1 MSIIKDSV
9 QNELDYFFG
18 RIERSDTDIKKVTNS
33 AFTQA
38 RAKLKHTA
46 FVELDKETV
55 SYFYQNTSYLKWNGH
70 RLVAID
76 GSSIVLP
83 YTDEIEKK
91 FGKHYEKS
99 GGAAVILARI
109 SEAFD
114 PLNHISP
121 DVQIQPYAVS
131 EHKMLIDHLAGLQ
144 HGDLS
149 ILDRNYPA
157 FWVYKLYDSKNLD
170 FCMRVQIS
178 GRGKVITDFFNSGEK
193 EKITTI
199 RCTTQE
205 SKRKCKELDLV
216 TEDIKCRLIR
226 IELDNGGT
234 EILITS
240 LLDCQKYPYG
250 QFKELYHLR
259 WPVEECYK
267 LLKYRLE
274 IENFSGKSIDA
285 IYQDLFAKIF
295 TSNLTSVLA
304 YDTGKEIKE
313 KTIHRKT
320 KYKVNWSNAISK
332 MKNSGFLLF
341 IRDDITEILE
351 SLKVLFAINPVPIR
365 PERSFPRPKHKH
377 KRQFSICYK

>member
-18 RIERSDTDIKKVTNS
+18 RIEKSDTDIKKVTNS

-46 FVELDKETV
+46 FIELDKETI
-55 SYFYQNTSYLKWNGH
+55 SDFYKNTSYLKWNDY

-83 YTDEIEKK
+83 NTDEIEDK
-91 FGKHYEKS
+91 FGKHFEKS
-99 GGAAVILARI
+99 SGAAVILARL

-114 PLNHISP
+114 PLNHISL
-121 DVQIQPYAVS
+121 DIQVQPYATS
-131 EHKMLIDHLAGLQ
+131 EHKMLIDHLASLRN
-144 HGDLS
+144 GDLS

-157 FWVYKLYDSKNLD
+157 FWVYKLYDSRNLD

-193 EKITTI
+193 EKIATI

-205 SKRKCKELDLV
+205 SKRKCNELDLG

-234 EILITS
+234 
-240 LLDCQKYPYG
+240 
-250 QFKELYHLR
+250 
-259 WPVEECYK
+259 
-267 LLKYRLE
+267 
-274 IENFSGKSIDA
+274 
-285 IYQDLFAKIF
+285 
-295 TSNLTSVLA
+295 
-304 YDTGKEIKE
+304 
-313 KTIHRKT
+313 
-320 KYKVNWSNAISK
+320 
-332 MKNSGFLLF
+332 
-341 IRDDITEILE
+341 
-351 SLKVLFAINPVPIR
+351 
-365 PERSFPRPKHKH
+365 
-377 KRQFSICYK
+377 

>member
-18 RIERSDTDIKKVTNS
+18 RIEKSDTDIKKVTNS

-46 FVELDKETV
+46 FIELDKETI
-55 SYFYQNTSYLKWNGH
+55 SDFYKNTSYLKWNDY

-83 YTDEIEKK
+83 NTDEIEDK
-91 FGKHYEKS
+91 FGKHFEKS
-99 GGAAVILARI
+99 SGAAVILARI

-114 PLNHISP
+114 PLNHISL
-121 DVQIQPYAVS
+121 DIQIQPYATS
-131 EHKMLIDHLAGLQ
+131 EHKMLIDHLTSIQ
-144 HGDLS
+144 KGDLS

-157 FWVYKLYDSKNLD
+157 FWVYKLYDNRSLD

-193 EKITTI
+193 EKIATI

-205 SKRKCKELDLV
+205 SKRKCNELDLG

-240 LLDCQKYPYG
+240 LLDCQKHPYG

-285 IYQDLFAKIF
+285 IYQDIFAKIF

-304 YDTGKEIKE
+304 HGTHKEIEK

-341 IRDDITEILE
+341 IRDDIAGILE
-351 SLKVLFAINPVPIR
+351 SLQVLFTINPVPIR
-365 PERSFPRPKHKH
+365 PDRSSPRPKHKN
-377 KRQFSICYK
+377 KRRFSMCYK